1 VTRYLRWS
9 IVAACALLLQYAGS
23 PSPRVGNIAKCGPT
37 NRVLVAVTQVERALG
52 IQQELDFLGTDG
64 MLFVYSAP
72 QRPSFWMRDTHIPL
86 GIVFFDPEYRVI
98 GTAEMLPYTT
108 KRYVPTAPIIAAL
121 EVRATINV
129 RIAYPIGT
137 RCEITLPIR

>member
-1 VTRYLRWS
+1 M
-9 IVAACALLLQYAGS
+9 
-23 PSPRVGNIAKCGPT
+23 IAKCGPT
-37 NRVLVAVTQVERALG
+37 SRVLVAVTQVERALG

-72 QRPSFWMRDTHIPL
+72 QRPSFRMQDTHIPL

-98 GTAEMLPYTT
+98 GTAEMLPFTT
-108 KRYVPTAPIIAAL
+108 TRHIPTAPIIAAL
-121 EVRATINV
+121 EVRANINV

-137 RCEITLPIR
+137 RCVITLPMR